1 MRGRGGSGLV
11 GFWRRDDG
19 AAALEFALVAP
30 FLFALIFGIIVF
42 GYAFALQN
50 SLQELAADAAR
61 ATVGGLSTAE
71 RQTLLTSY
79 MGQAGSQYLLLDP
92 SRLSYLSSFTDGTGA
107 SISLRVNY
115 DLSGSVVSLLDGTL
129 GFNLPSLSGSAYLVY

>member
-19 AAALEFALVAP
+19 AAVLEFALVAP